1 MRTSVTV
8 LRVAV
13 AVVVAAS
20 VSVAMAQGQGG
31 GRGRGGRGGGG
42 FGISP
47 TALLQNE
54 TVQKDLDL
62 SDDQKAQVTKL
73 AEEQAAQRGQGRG
86 QGGQAGQDPTAA
98 RQAFQQA
105 REDLMKKINDI
116 LLPNQ
121 QARFAEIML
130 QAQNVSQALADA
142 KVAEKLTLTDDQ
154 KQKLTD
160 LTTEYQQ
167 KRRDLFQAAQGGGGP
182 PDQAE
187 MTKLTTEENDKA
199 KELLTAEQK
208 TQFETMLGKKID
220 VDFAAM
226 RNQGRGQRG
235 RRGQG
240 GQGNGQPAA

>member
-8 LRVAV
+8 LKVAV

-73 AEEQAAQRGQGRG
+73 AEEQAAQRGRGRG
-86 QGGQAGQDPTAA
+86 AGGQAGQDPTAA

-142 KVAEKLTLTDDQ
+142 KVAEKLNLTDDQ

-160 LTTEYQQ
+160 LAAEFRQ
-167 KRRDLFQAAQGGGGP
+167 KRMDLFQAGGGGAP

-187 MTKLTTEENDKA
+187 MAKLTTEENDKA
-199 KELLTAEQK
+199 KDLLNADQK

-220 VDFAAM
+220 VDFAAL

-235 RRGQG
+235 GRRGAG
-240 GQGNGQPAA
+240 GNGQPAA